1 MKNTHSFNFLL
12 ELIIVILFFTFSSIV
27 FVGLFAKA
35 YQMNE
40 EASVKAEASYV
51 LQNIAEEFKMTGS
64 VDSFD
69 KKDMK
74 DMNDSYQISVSIE
87 DEDCT
92 IEAIYEGKVIEEI
105 HVKYLE
111 VNHE

>member
-40 EASVKAEASYV
+40 EASVKAEASYA
-51 LQNIAEEFKMTGS
+51 LQNIAEEFKMTGRL
-64 VDSFD
+64 DSFD
-69 KKDMK
+69 KKDM
-74 DMNDSYQISVSIE
+74 NESYQISVSIE

>member
-40 EASVKAEASYV
+40 EASVKAKASYA

-64 VDSFD
+64 IDSFD
-69 KKDMK
+69 KKDM
-74 DMNDSYQISVSIE
+74 NDFYQISVSIE

>member
-40 EASVKAEASYV
+40 EASVKAKASYA

-64 VDSFD
+64 IDSFD
-69 KKDMK
+69 KK

-92 IEAIYEGKVIEEI
+92 IETIYEGKVIEEI